1 MHANT
6 SRRGWMCSPV
16 VFAMMLLCAVSDAHT
31 QMRSPVEE
39 RGFSRPTSYG
49 ELQEFLTRAAA
60 TPGITVTSIARTSKN
75 RDVSLVTIT
84 SSPVFGSD
92 TTKLRVLL
100 FAQQHGDEPSG
111 KEAMTMLIARAVS
124 GELRSLL
131 QKIDLLLI
139 PQMNPD
145 GAELRQ
151 RRTAEGIDL
160 NRNHVLLS
168 SPETKALHDVYHLWL
183 PEVTVDVHEYGSFSE
198 EWSNAGFIKTGDVQL
213 GMLTNLNTSPATYA
227 LQHEQIFPFIAT
239 RMKQRGFSFHEYI
252 VGTPQE
258 YIRHSTTEVND
269 GRQSF
274 GILGSVSF
282 IQEGRK
288 WRSLEDQ
295 LERRARSQLAALEAL
310 LDFCT
315 ENARTLKRHVAQ
327 ERNRLRQ
334 SAGAL
339 VPIRMDH
346 VADSKVM
353 EIPVQMVGTGRDT
366 VWRVHPYRSKVEL
379 LKAVILPSAYIVER
393 KDSAVLALLAR
404 HHIAIETVTRD
415 STIVATQYIT
425 DSVGTTVIEGDTLP
439 LLHTTAETA
448 AVRLKPGD
456 ALIPTAQLQSR
467 LIALLLEPESQWGL
481 TKYEQF
487 AYLRQEKRYPFIR
500 IE

>member
-1 MHANT
+1 MHSNIL
-6 SRRGWMCSPV
+6 RRGWIYPA
-16 VFAMMLLCAVSDAHT
+16 VFVAMMFLCAAADAHT
-31 QMRSPVEE
+31 PVRSPVEE
-39 RGFSRPTSYG
+39 WGFSKLTSYDA
-49 ELQEFLTRAAA
+49 LQEFLTRAAA
-60 TPGITVTSIARTSKN
+60 RPGIAVKTIARTSKN
-75 RDVSLVTIT
+75 REVSLVRIT
-84 SSPVFGSD
+84 SSSVFGSD
-92 TTKLRVLL
+92 PTKLRVLL

-111 KEAMTMLIARAVS
+111 KEAMTMLIARAMN

-151 RRTAEGIDL
+151 RRTADGIDL

-168 SPETKALHDVYHLWL
+168 SPETRALHDVYYHWL
-183 PEVTVDVHEYGSFSE
+183 PEVTVDVHEYSSYSE
-198 EWSNAGFIKTGDVQL
+198 EWSKAGFIKTADVQL

-227 LQHEQIFPFIAT
+227 LQHERIFPFIAT

-258 YIRHSTTEVND
+258 YIRHSTTEIND
-269 GRQSF
+269 GRQSL

-310 LDFCT
+310 LDFCA
-315 ENARTLKRHVAQ
+315 ENAHAIKQHVAQ
-327 ERNRLRQ
+327 ERNRLRH
-334 SAGAL
+334 SGGAF
-339 VPIRMDH
+339 VTIRMDH
-346 VADSKVM
+346 VADSKVL
-353 EIPVQMVGTGRDT
+353 EIPVQMVTTGRDT
-366 VWRVHPYRSKVEL
+366 IWRVQPYRGKVEL
-379 LKAVILPSAYIVER
+379 LKGVILPSAYIVER
-393 KDSAVLALLAR
+393 KDSAVLAVLAR
-404 HHIAIETVTRD
+404 HHIAIDTVTRD
-415 STIVATQYIT
+415 STIVATLYTT

-448 AVRLKPGD
+448 AVRLKLGD

-467 LIALLLEPESQWGL
+467 LIAILLEPESQWGL
-481 TKYEQF
+481 TKYEHF
-487 AYLRQEKRYPFIR
+487 AYLRQEKRYPIKR
-500 IE
+500 KH